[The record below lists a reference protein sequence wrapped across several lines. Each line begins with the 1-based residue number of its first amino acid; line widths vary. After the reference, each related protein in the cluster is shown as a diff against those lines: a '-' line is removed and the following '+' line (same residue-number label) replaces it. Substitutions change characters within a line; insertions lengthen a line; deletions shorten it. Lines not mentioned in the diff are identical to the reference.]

1 MPQPSTNRLLIALA
15 VSTAMGTAIVACVPD
30 VAVRRGGV
38 PAPAVAPER
47 PLAALPRAAPTPD
60 STAIGR
66 LAASP
71 PALRPRWTTAPPAT
85 GGPAPRGL
93 PASLRDSLPSRVV
106 ESVLH
111 SVRGEAT
118 YYADRFEGRETAS
131 GTLFSQDDLVAAHR
145 GFPFGTLLRVTN
157 TRNRRSVQVR
167 VVDRGPWGARAA
179 ARNTIIDLSRRAAR
193 QLGYLK
199 QGRAQVRVEV
209 LEWGPG
215 EADGGTI

>member
-1 MPQPSTNRLLIALA
+1 MPQPSTNRLLVSLA
-15 VSTAMGTAIVACVPD
+15 VSAALGTAAVACVPD
-30 VAVRRGGV
+30 VAVRPDDATVR
-38 PAPAVAPER
+38 AVAPQR
-47 PLAALPRAAPTPD
+47 PLAAILTAAPAPD

-66 LAASP
+66 LAANP
-71 PALRPRWTTAPPAT
+71 PALRPRWTAAPPAA

-93 PASLRDSLPSRVV
+93 PASLRDSLPPRVV
-106 ESVLH
+106 EGVLH

-157 TRNRRSVQVR
+157 TRNSRSVQVR
-167 VVDRGPWGARAA
+167 VVDRGPWGAHAA
-179 ARNTIIDLSRRAAR
+179 ARNTIIDLSRRAAQ

-199 QGRAQVRVEV
+199 QGRAQVMIEV

-215 EADGGTI
+215 EAGGGTT